1 MRETGKPRAG
11 PPGLSV
17 WSLLSWASW
26 ELGGEAWGCLGAT
39 MPPPQPCT
47 GSGMGQVLKH
57 HLLRNEPYLTLGSA
71 ANPVGTVRN

>member
-39 MPPPQPCT
+39 MPPPNLAQDLAWGRC
-47 GSGMGQVLKH
+47 S
-57 HLLRNEPYLTLGSA
+57 NIIC
-71 ANPVGTVRN
+71 